1 MFFHQ
6 SYQEQHSI
14 LYTYL
19 CSCLTG
25 NSETLIHQAP
35 RDWFKVYPIIPHPR
49 SWSYCCGTVK

>member
-1 MFFHQ
+1 MN
-6 SYQEQHSI
+6 EQHPI

-19 CSCLTG
+19 YSCLTG

-35 RDWFKVYPIIPHPR
+35 RDWFKMYPIIPHPR